1 MFGRY
6 LYRPRHIRWKLECM
20 VRYLE
25 SLYKY
30 RACMD
35 DEHYAYYEALRAAA
49 EDEVRELEEWLEF
62 EEELRRAGLL
72 LPCQDA

>member
-1 MFGRY
+1 MYGTV
-6 LYRPRHIRWKLECM
+6 LG
-20 VRYLE
+20 VTVQ
-25 SLYKY
+25 Y